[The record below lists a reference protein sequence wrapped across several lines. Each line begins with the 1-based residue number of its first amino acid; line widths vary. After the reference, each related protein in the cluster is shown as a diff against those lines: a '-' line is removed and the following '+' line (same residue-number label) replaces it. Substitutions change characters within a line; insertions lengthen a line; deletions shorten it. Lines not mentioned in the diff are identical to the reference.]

1 MSRVLV
7 ADDERAVCEALA
19 AVLEREGCRPLMAGS
34 GQEALALI
42 ARERPEVVLLD
53 VQMPGMDG
61 LETLRRIKAGWPDT
75 VVIVMTAYG
84 TVGTAMAAMGA
95 GAFEYLGK
103 PLELQSLRALLRR
116 ALAHARADARRPAAG
131 QAAEP
136 VTADTAAAEPELIG
150 QSPAMQ
156 EVFKLMSL
164 VTGNDLTVLITGESG
179 VGKELVARGIHAH
192 SGRRGQPFVAVNCAA
207 IPPHLIESEL
217 FGHERGAFTGATA
230 TRRGRCETAEGGTL
244 LLDEIGELPY
254 DLQSKLLR
262 VLQER
267 QFERVGSS
275 TPIPLAARVLAA
287 TNRDLA
293 AEVAAGRFR
302 EDLYHRINLVHLH
315 LPPLRRRAEDI
326 ELLARHFLALA
337 NRELHRDIRGIDPA
351 ALAALRQYPWPGN
364 VRELQNLI
372 RKSVLL
378 TQGAWLTAADLALPP
393 AAGPADPSPGDVTAQ
408 EAPALREAVR
418 RTLRLLAADRSGAP
432 VADPFGHVV
441 GLVERELIDE
451 ALRLT
456 GGSQVAAARLL
467 GMSRTTLR
475 KKLGEREAG

>member
-1 MSRVLV
+1 
-7 ADDERAVCEALA
+7 
-19 AVLEREGCRPLMAGS
+19 
-34 GQEALALI
+34 
-42 ARERPEVVLLD
+42 
-53 VQMPGMDG
+53 
-61 LETLRRIKAGWPDT
+61 
-75 VVIVMTAYG
+75 
-84 TVGTAMAAMGA
+84 
-95 GAFEYLGK
+95 
-103 PLELQSLRALLRR
+103 
-116 ALAHARADARRPAAG
+116 
-131 QAAEP
+131 
-136 VTADTAAAEPELIG
+136 
-150 QSPAMQ
+150 MQ

-164 VTGNDLTVLITGESG
+164 VTGNDLTVLVTGESG
-179 VGKELVARGIHAH
+179 TGKELVARGIHAH
-192 SGRRGQPFVAVNCAA
+192 SARRGQPFVAVNCAA
-207 IPPHLIESEL
+207 IPHHLIESEL

-230 TRRGRCETAEGGTL
+230 TRRGRCETAGRGTL

-254 DLQSKLLR
+254 DLQGKLLR

-275 TPIPLAARVLAA
+275 VPIPLESRVLVA

-315 LPPLRRRAEDI
+315 LPPLRRRADDV

-337 NRELHRDIRGIDPA
+337 NRELNRDVRGIDPA
-351 ALAALRQYPWPGN
+351 AVAALRAYAWPGN

-378 TQGAWLTAADLALPP
+378 TRGAWLTAADIALPP
-393 AAGPADPSPGDVTAQ
+393 ADTSAGTEVGANGPRDV
-408 EAPALREAVR
+408 PALRDAVR
-418 RTLRLLAADRSGAP
+418 EALRRLAGADSGEP
-432 VADPFGHVV
+432 SADLFERIV

-456 GGSQVAAARLL
+456 GGNQVAAARLL

-475 KKLGEREAG
+475 KKLGEPGAG

>member
-1 MSRVLV
+1 MSKVLV
-7 ADDERAVCEALA
+7 ADDERGVCEALS
-19 AVLEREGCRPLMAGS
+19 AVLEREGCQPLTAGT

-42 ARERPEVVLLD
+42 ERERPEVVLLD

-61 LETLRRIKAGWPDT
+61 LETLRRIKAAWPRT

-84 TVGTAMAAMGA
+84 TVGTAMAAMGS

-103 PLELQSLRALLRR
+103 PLELQALRALLRR
-116 ALAHARADARRPAAG
+116 ALEHARAEGPDAAPAAG
-131 QAAEP
+131 GDAAP
-136 VTADTAAAEPELIG
+136 AEPELIG
-150 QSPAMQ
+150 QSAAMQ

-164 VTGNDLTVLITGESG
+164 VTGNDLTVLISGESG
-179 VGKELVARGIHAH
+179 TGKELVARGIHAH
-192 SGRRGQPFVAVNCAA
+192 SARRGQPFVAVNCAA
-207 IPPHLIESEL
+207 IPHHLIESEL

-230 TRRGRCETAEGGTL
+230 TRRGRCEAAERGTL

-254 DLQSKLLR
+254 DLQGKLLR

-275 TPIPLAARVLAA
+275 APIPLEARVLVA

-302 EDLYHRINLVHLH
+302 EDLYHRVNLVHLH
-315 LPPLRRRAEDI
+315 LPPLRRRGDDV
-326 ELLARHFLALA
+326 ELLARHFLELA
-337 NRELHRDIRGIDPA
+337 NRELNRDVRGIDPA
-351 ALAALRQYPWPGN
+351 AVAALRAYPWPGN

-378 TQGAWLTAADLALPP
+378 TQGNWLAAADLALPP
-393 AAGPADPSPGDVTAQ
+393 SGGGDEGPAGAPETRGDLERLG
-408 EAPALREAVR
+408 EAARAALR
-418 RTLRLLAADRSGAP
+418 RLAGDDSGAP
-432 VADPFGHVV
+432 PAGLFERVVA
-441 GLVERELIDE
+441 LVERELIDE

-467 GMSRTTLR
+467 GTSRTTLR
-475 KKLGEREAG
+475 KKLHDPDAG